1 MREEYIKDNDMMDC
15 LRMVSPGTPMR
26 EGLENILRA
35 RTGALIV
42 IGDSPEVMKIV
53 DQGFFINKEYS
64 PSHIYELA
72 KMDGAIILSKDTKKI
87 LCCNSLLIPD
97 PSIPTGET
105 GTRHINADRFAKQT
119 GEVVICISQR
129 RNIIT
134 LYKGYK
140 KYILRDSSVILAKAN
155 QALETLERYK
165 MVLDNALANLNAL
178 EFENAV
184 TIEDMALVIQRTEMV
199 MRIAAEIDRYICE
212 LGNEGRLLSMQLNE
226 VLDNTESDGRLVIE
240 DYRNIYENRP
250 IEEILRQIRQLNY
263 DELADISRVYRIMGY
278 HSTSPNETIIEARGY
293 RVMNKV
299 PKVPMGI
306 ARKVAD
312 AFSSLQ
318 SILKA
323 SIEDLDEVEGIGSVR
338 ARVIKDGL
346 RRLQEQVR
354 ISSFKS

>member
-1 MREEYIKDNDMMDC
+1 M
-15 LRMVSPGTPMR
+15 
-26 EGLENILRA
+26 
-35 RTGALIV
+35 
-42 IGDSPEVMKIV
+42 
-53 DQGFFINKEYS
+53 Q
-64 PSHIYELA
+64 
-72 KMDGAIILSKDTKKI
+72 
-87 LCCNSLLIPD
+87 
-97 PSIPTGET
+97 
-105 GTRHINADRFAKQT
+105 
-119 GEVVICISQR
+119 
-129 RNIIT
+129 
-134 LYKGYK
+134 
-140 KYILRDSSVILAKAN
+140 
-155 QALETLERYK
+155 
-165 MVLDNALANLNAL
+165 NLNTL

-184 TIEDMALVIQRTEMV
+184 TIEDMALVIQRTGMV

-250 IEEILRQIRQLNY
+250 IEEILKQIRQLNY
-263 DELADISRVYRIMGY
+263 DELADISRVYRIMGH
-278 HSTSPNETIIEARGY
+278 HSTNPNETIIEPRGY

-299 PKVPMGI
+299 PKVPVAI

-354 ISSFKS
+354 LSSFK